1 VSGQPLTSYG
11 NHCYLCVKACA
22 LVFKPDFKMLS
33 SNNIDYYMEASDT
46 SDALLQLFII
56 VDFADLFCAFFFFE
70 NTRV

>member
-1 VSGQPLTSYG
+1 
-11 NHCYLCVKACA
+11 
-22 LVFKPDFKMLS
+22 
-33 SNNIDYYMEASDT
+33 MEASDT